1 MEELIFEVNE
11 NVATITLNRPDKY
24 NSINK
29 NLAFGI
35 QSSLDQCEND
45 ENIRCI
51 VITGK
56 GKAFC
61 AGQDLAE
68 VVAADSLSL
77 SSIVETYYNP
87 IITKIRNIKKPVIA
101 AVNGVA
107 AGAGANI
114 ALACDIVIAH
124 ENASFIQAFSKI
136 GLIPDS
142 AGTYILP
149 RLIGFQRAS
158 ALIMTGDKV
167 SAAEAFQMGMI
178 YKMYDENTFEN
189 SYKSLALTLSKMPT
203 YALGLSKMALNKS
216 MNNTLESQLS
226 LEHEYQTLAG
236 NSYDYNEGVQAFIEK
251 GKPNLKGNKKGINDP
266 LFQYFLIK
274 VYLFII
280 YLTDKAP

>member
-124 ENASFIQAFSKI
+124 ENASFIQALSKI

-251 GKPNLKGNKKGINDP
+251 RKAEFKGK
-266 LFQYFLIK
+266 
-274 VYLFII
+274 
-280 YLTDKAP
+280 